1 MNITYEDKT
10 MVIRLPAQFYQVA
23 ADSFLAEARSLLAD
37 KTPENVVVDFADTSM
52 VDSCGVGALVS
63 FAKEC
68 NSREISLCIRNLR
81 RTINDLFLDTGLDKI
96 FCIQNDNA
104 LQPAEI
110 NIFERSVA
118 VRLENKSE
126 IIGSVMTFHL
136 SGVMNHPH
144 GSRFFK
150 EQFLLAMAQYKKILV
165 DLGEL
170 TFFDSLSVSVVLNM
184 NKLLKDTGGEMRICA
199 ANGIVMDLFQTLN
212 VSRIIPLYATVTE
225 ALHDWL

>member
-1 MNITYEDKT
+1 MNITHVDET
-10 MVIRLPAQFYQVA
+10 MIIRLPGQFYQAA
-23 ADSFLAEARSLLAD
+23 ADSFLAEARSGLAAIA
-37 KTPENVVVDFADTSM
+37 PANVVVDFAETTI

-68 NSREISLCIRNLR
+68 HNRKIALCIRNLH
-81 RTINDLFLDTGLDKI
+81 RTINDLFMDTGLDKI
-96 FCIQNDNA
+96 FCIQNDETV
-104 LQPAEI
+104 QPAEI

-126 IIGSVMTFHL
+126 VIGSVTIFHL

-165 DLGEL
+165 DLGDL

-184 NKLLKDTGGEMRICA
+184 NKLFKETGGEMRICA
-199 ANGIVMDLFQTLN
+199 ANGIVMDLFHTLN
-212 VSRIIPLYATVTE
+212 ISRIIPVYATVTD